1 MNYDKDTTI
10 SDWKGLDIM
19 DHTDRILVTD
29 ISQTLTNMT
38 GVNRA
43 KLRQQKL
50 REALV
55 REHIE
60 DKRRLGSRGKS
71 LFHKLFNLQISI

>member
-43 KLRQQKL
+43 KRRQQKL

-60 DKRRLGSRGKS
+60 DKRHLGSRGKS
-71 LFHKLFNLQISI
+71 IFHKLFNLQISI